1 MSQQKH
7 NDQFV
12 DGRAQ
17 RTVRSRR
24 KIIEAAFELYAR
36 GTLVPTAQEI
46 ADQSGMGIRTV
57 FRHFSEM
64 ESLFVEADRLLHEQ
78 YAEQPHVQPEGGLA
92 ERSQQLVDERARIFE
107 TYAPHIR
114 ATLVQKWR
122 YKQLAKQ
129 YFKLCQDLMNQT
141 LYFLPELQ
149 DKAAVKKAAVDF
161 ALSFECWDR
170 QRTIEGKSKKAI
182 REAMADTLAML
193 LKV

>member
-1 MSQQKH
+1 MNQKKE
-7 NDQFV
+7 DIDFV

-24 KIIEAAFELYAR
+24 KIIEAAFELYGR

-64 ESLFVEADRLLHEQ
+64 ETLFVEADRILHEQ
-78 YAEQPHVQPEGGLA
+78 YAEQPHIQPEGDLMQ
-92 ERSQQLVDERARIFE
+92 RLHQLVDERTRIYQTF
-107 TYAPHIR
+107 APHIR

-129 YFKLCQDLMNQT
+129 YHKLCQDLQDQAV
-141 LYFLPELQ
+141 YFLPELQ
-149 DKAAVKKAAVDF
+149 DQKAYTRTAVDCV
-161 ALSFECWDR
+161 LSFECWDR
-170 QRTIEGKSKKAI
+170 QRTIEGRSKKAI
-182 REAMADTLAML
+182 RNMMKESLASIIQF
-193 LKV
+193 

>member
-1 MSQQKH
+1 MKNSKN
-7 NDQFV
+7 NDNFV

-64 ESLFVEADRLLHEQ
+64 EALFVEADRILHEQ
-78 YAEQPHVQPEGGLA
+78 YAQQPQVQPEGDLSQ
-92 ERSQQLVDERARIFE
+92 RCQQLVEERARIFE

-122 YKQLAKQ
+122 YKQLARQ
-129 YFKLCQDLMNQT
+129 YYKLCQDLQSQT
-141 LYFLPELQ
+141 LYFIPELE
-149 DKAAVKKAAVDF
+149 KRSAVIKSSLDF
-161 ALSFECWDR
+161 ALSFESWDR

-182 REAMADTLAML
+182 RQGMAESLAL
-193 LKV
+193 LLQN